1 MKINKQYIQHEIV
14 FKIPIDRN
22 IGTLL
27 LFSLTPSE
35 THPLTVEEQQTDP
48 EEPEEREPETSYHY
62 HSMYSDD
69 DDFDYKKEYYEDERY
84 YYEHAR
90 DDIFDYEYVD

>member
-69 DDFDYKKEYYEDERY
+69 DFDYKKEYYEDERY

-90 DDIFDYEYVD
+90 DDIFNYEYVD